1 MKHRYTAKNL
11 ATKAGFTLTFD
22 KAAGKRTWVL
32 RDKQKRAKVRVLNVK
47 VDIFALSTEEFSA
60 KFLVRPAKKTK
71 VAA

>member
-32 RDKQKRAKVRVLNVK
+32 RDKQKRAKVRVLDVTS
-47 VDIFALSTEEFSA
+47 DIFALTADEFAA
-60 KFLVRPAKKTK
+60 KFLVRPAKKKK

>member
-22 KAAGKRTWVL
+22 KAAGKRTWIL
-32 RDKQKRAKVRVLNVK
+32 RDKQKRAKVQVLDVTS
-47 VDIFALSTEEFSA
+47 DIFALTADEFSA
-60 KFLVRPAKKTK
+60 KFLVRPAKTKK